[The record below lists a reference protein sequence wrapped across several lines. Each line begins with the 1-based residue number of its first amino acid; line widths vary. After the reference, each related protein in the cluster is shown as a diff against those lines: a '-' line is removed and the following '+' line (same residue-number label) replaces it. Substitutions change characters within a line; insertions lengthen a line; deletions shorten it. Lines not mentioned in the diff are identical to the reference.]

1 MLGGICLGRF
11 GAEMNDELEM
21 VACPEKE
28 KGVALLK
35 LQDEDGS

>member
-11 GAEMNDELEM
+11 GAAMNDGLEM
-21 VACPEKE
+21 VASLEKE

-35 LQDEDGS
+35 LLDEGGS